1 MAQESLLRK
10 LEEAAGRIKVVEREK
25 NEAMGKIQSLEREA
39 NELRSLISLA
49 ESKADE
55 MLKGGPIPDVS
66 RGPVAPKA
74 QAPNMPMA
82 SKGLE
87 ELVEPSASQQEELKR
102 RFPHAFTSA

>member
-1 MAQESLLRK
+1 MRK
-10 LEEAAGRIKVVEREK
+10 LEEAAGRIKLLEHER

-39 NELRSLISLA
+39 GELRSLISLA

-55 MLKGGPIPDVS
+55 MLKGGPTPDVS
-66 RGPVAPKA
+66 RGQVASKA
-74 QAPNMPMA
+74 QASNMPMA

-87 ELVEPSASQQEELKR
+87 ELVEPSASQKEELKR